1 MRTKNIPVLT
11 YTLIAINVIIFLI
24 ETAFGGSDSSEVAIK
39 FGAQTTPLVLEQ
51 GEWFRLFT
59 AMFLHFGF
67 EHLFGNMVALFT
79 IGTYL
84 EEYFGKLKFVII
96 YITSGLAGNLFTLL
110 IEKNT
115 GVNTVSAGASGAV
128 FGIVSCILIFA
139 LDKKTRA
146 YFPINRAIV
155 GIALMFIPGILDK
168 SINFYAHIGGFLMGL
183 LLSYTFYYFKKNK
196 NRSS

>member
-11 YTLIAINVIIFLI
+11 YTLIVINVIIFLI

-67 EHLFGNMVALFT
+67 EHLFGNMVALFA
-79 IGTYL
+79 IGTYV

-115 GVNTVSAGASGAV
+115 GANTVSAGASGAV

-139 LDKKTRA
+139 LDRRTRA

-196 NRSS
+196 NHI

>member
-67 EHLFGNMVALFT
+67 EHLFGNMVALFA
-79 IGTYL
+79 IGTYV

-115 GVNTVSAGASGAV
+115 GANTVSAGASGAV
-128 FGIVSCILIFA
+128 FGIVSCILIFT
-139 LDKKTRA
+139 LDRKTRA
-146 YFPINRAIV
+146 YFPINRAIA

-196 NRSS
+196 NHI